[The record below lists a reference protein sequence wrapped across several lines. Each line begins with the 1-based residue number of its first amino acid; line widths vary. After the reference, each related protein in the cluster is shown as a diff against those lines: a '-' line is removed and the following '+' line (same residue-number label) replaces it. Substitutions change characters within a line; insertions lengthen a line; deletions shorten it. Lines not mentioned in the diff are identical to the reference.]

1 VFFNVPGY
9 VRFSSPV
16 FWEPAHQFNELFGGG
31 SRLGLRQRRSQF
43 RHDFVMNHDLD
54 FGAGIFSYLA
64 HQLGSRLRASLID
77 NFME

>member
-1 VFFNVPGY
+1 MRGY
-9 VRFSSPV
+9 VRLSPLV
-16 FWEPAHQFNELFGGG
+16 FWEPAHQLNELFGGG

-43 RHDFVMNHDLD
+43 RHDFVTHHDLD